1 MNPKKL
7 TDKDLIV
14 KALNGDSKAFKIIIS
29 SSQRLVWQI
38 VYKMIPNQEDRED
51 LTQEVYLKV
60 YNKLATFRHNSKLS
74 TWIGAIAYN
83 SCLNYLDKKKIKV
96 YDGLKHE
103 KDKTYTNSIEEKL
116 GSDGN
121 RTEHYIEKKERS
133 IILQEEIK
141 KLPPLYSTIIGL
153 YYQQESTIKEIAEI
167 TKLPEGTVKSYLYRA
182 RKILKNNLLRNYK
195 KEDL

>member
-38 VYKMIPNQEDRED
+38 IYKMIPNQEDRED

-103 KDKTYTNSIEEKL
+103 KDKTYTNSIEQKL